1 MAKDSSF
8 DIVSKVDMAEVV
20 NAVNQATAEIKQR
33 YDFKNS
39 KAEIKLDKDA
49 GTITILGDSEPQL
62 KTVIDIV
69 QSKLIKRSVPIKAL
83 QYGNVES
90 ASGGMS
96 RQVITFQQGIPTD
109 KAKEIVKIIKQ
120 MKRKVQA
127 SIQDDQVRVSGK
139 KKDDLQ
145 TVIEEIKEKDLGIH
159 MQFVNYR

>member
-33 YDFKNS
+33 YDFKGS

-49 GTITILGDSEPQL
+49 GAITIIGDSEPQL
-62 KTVIDIV
+62 KTVIDII
-69 QSKLIKRSVPIKAL
+69 QSKLIKRNVPIKAL
-83 QYGNVES
+83 QYGSVES

-96 RQVITFQQGIPTD
+96 RQVITFQQGIPIE

-120 MKRKVQA
+120 MKVKVQA
-127 SIQDDQVRVSGK
+127 SIQDDQVRCTGK

-145 TVIEEIKEKDLGIH
+145 TVMEELKEKDFDIH